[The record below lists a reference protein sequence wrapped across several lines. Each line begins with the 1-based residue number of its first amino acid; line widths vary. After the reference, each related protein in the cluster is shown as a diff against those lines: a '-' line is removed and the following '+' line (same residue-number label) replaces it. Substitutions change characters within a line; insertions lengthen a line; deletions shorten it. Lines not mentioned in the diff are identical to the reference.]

1 MADVFYTILVVWVLW
16 RIFGGSAKST
26 VYHKHQY
33 EQPKHREGDVTVSS
47 TDKSGSQKND
57 DRGEYVDFEEVK

>member
-1 MADVFYTILVVWVLW
+1 MADLFYTILIVWVLW

-33 EQPKHREGDVTVSS
+33 QQPGKREGDVTV
-47 TDKSGSQKND
+47 TKTSQEQNNDD
-57 DRGEYVDFEEVK
+57 DRGEYVDYEEVK